1 MEVKSKILLLNAKKK
16 QYTLTVSTN
25 PASATVQLY
34 YDGSWHTETSATV
47 DEGTIIQ
54 YNVYQSTYGTTTGSI
69 TMNANKTLTC
79 TGTYSTSTTDV
90 SWSRPNLSS
99 NGSVGGSS
107 CACYADTAGSSNPA
121 YKAFDGSNAT
131 ADYWISTTSAFPHYI
146 VFYTPTAIKV
156 SSLTIYN
163 RAQGYYAPKDYT
175 LYASNSNGS
184 WTSIASGTNTV
195 SGGGSSGSI
204 YPSTNSYY
212 KYFKLN
218 VPSHINGSS
227 TYVAIGEIYFSAVY
241 QQTSYT
247 YYWNTSIT

>member
-1 MEVKSKILLLNAKKK
+1 MIQSKKLLLNAKKK
-16 QYTLTVSTN
+16 QYTLTVTTN
-25 PASATVQLY
+25 PASATVTLT
-34 YDGSWHTETSATV
+34 YDGTSYTSNTATV
-47 DEGTIIQ
+47 DEGTVIS
-54 YNVYQSTYGTTTGSI
+54 YSVYQSTYGTTTGTI
-69 TMNANKTLTC
+69 TMDSDKTLTC

-90 SWSRPNLSS
+90 AWSRPNLNS

-107 CACYADTAGSSNPA
+107 CACYADGEGSNNPA

-131 ADYWISTTSAFPHYI
+131 ADYWVSTTSAFPHYI
-146 VFYTPTAIKV
+146 VFYTPTAIKL

-195 SGGGSSGSI
+195 SGGGASWSI
-204 YPSTNSYY
+204 YPSTSSYY

-218 VPSHINGSS
+218 VTSHINGSS
-227 TYVAIGEIYFSAVY
+227 TYVAIGEIDFNAVY
-241 QQTSYT
+241 EQTSYT
-247 YYWNTSIT
+247 YYWNTTIT